1 MSPGNPSYNIDNLR
15 QSISRLR
22 KKIEVDP
29 ALPRVII
36 THHHEGYSFAGKQE
50 AQWFPE
56 NIDFSGGI
64 WHSGMNWLTIL
75 PSPRFLRL

>member
-1 MSPGNPSYNIDNLR
+1 MSSGNPSKTIHHLR
-15 QSISRLR
+15 AYIARLR
-22 KKIEVDP
+22 KKIEIDP
-29 ALPRVII
+29 ALPRVIMN
-36 THHHEGYSFAGKQE
+36 HYGVGYSLAGREE